1 MRPTYQTVSE
11 IMRTKVTTVREDT
24 PVRDLARLLVR
35 ERISG
40 VPVVDGDDRVIGV
53 ASATDILRLAA
64 HEPTA
69 DLAPL
74 EPLPREPGGG
84 EAKEAYYVE
93 PCGDAEGLG
102 PLVLSLVPP
111 RWMDS
116 RSVGDIMSRTCH
128 SVRRKT
134 TLSDL
139 ARLLLRLRIHRAMV
153 IEEGKLVGIV
163 TAFDV
168 MRAMV
173 GRSETF
179 ERDF

>member
-1 MRPTYQTVSE
+1 MRPTYQTVGE
-11 IMRTKVTTVREDT
+11 IMQTNVTTVREDT

-35 ERISG
+35 ERITG
-40 VPVVDGDDRVIGV
+40 APVVDDHQRLMGV

-64 HEPTA
+64 HEPGTEVS
-69 DLAPL
+69 DVELSRRERGPG
-74 EPLPREPGGG
+74 ESPETFYVEPGGDP
-84 EAKEAYYVE
+84 A
-93 PCGDAEGLG
+93 GLG

-111 RWMDS
+111 AWMDS
-116 RSVGDIMSRTCH
+116 HTAADIMSRTCH

-153 IEEGKLVGIV
+153 VEEGRLLGIV
-163 TAFDV
+163 TTFDV
-168 MRAMV
+168 MRALV

-179 ERDF
+179 ERDL